1 MAEDLGK
8 IEKPAAES
16 FRAGR
21 KLYFVPLL
29 FAPRDPKPDYLQL
42 IDKYWQEVETQ
53 VSNLE
58 TKLGRVNRVYHELV
72 PAGGDEGMKATEELN
87 PRSFALAKSRVD
99 NAATLETMED
109 PDLLTEFMD
118 WNKCLSVGLQNE
130 KVFKQVFDA
139 YQEAFKKRNAGVIKH
154 IDETL
159 KDGETGLLLIREGLG
174 IQFPADIQFFYI
186 SPPTLDE
193 IKRWFRSRETPP
205 GGQN

>member
-16 FRAGR
+16 FKAGR

-29 FAPRDPKPDYLQL
+29 FSPRDPKPDYLQL
-42 IDKYWQEVETQ
+42 IEKYWQEVETH

-72 PAGGDEGMKATEELN
+72 PAGGDEGMKVVAELN
-87 PRSFALAKSRVD
+87 PGSFALAKSRVD
-99 NAATLETMED
+99 KAAALEAMED
-109 PDLLTEFMD
+109 PELLTEFMD

-139 YQEAFKKRNAGVIKH
+139 YQEAFKKRNAWVIKN
-154 IDETL
+154 IEETL
-159 KDGETGLLLIREGLG
+159 KDGETGLLLMREGLG
-174 IQFPADIQFFYI
+174 IQFPSDIQFFYI
-186 SPPTLDE
+186 SPPSLDE